1 MRATGGD
8 RPLVEQLDTQLQFE
22 QYERELRQQ
31 MEHRRTTAINIIDE
45 EKSSEQMLNVV
56 ETGESQTKV
65 VQKE

>member
-1 MRATGGD
+1 M
-8 RPLVEQLDTQLQFE
+8 EQLDTQLQFE